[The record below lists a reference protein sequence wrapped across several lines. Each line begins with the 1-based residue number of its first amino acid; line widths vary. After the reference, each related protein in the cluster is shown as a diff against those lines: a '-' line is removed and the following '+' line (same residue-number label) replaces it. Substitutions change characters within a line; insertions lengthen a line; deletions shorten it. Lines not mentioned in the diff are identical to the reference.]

1 MEVMMDVV
9 VEVMITVVDVGMITV
24 VVVTLVPWEWIV
36 MMVAKGMKWLA
47 KVTLQVEIMVL
58 NMVVDLVM
66 ECIIID
72 LWTCQKGKGK
82 GKYVCVAPP

>member
-1 MEVMMDVV
+1 V
-9 VEVMITVVDVGMITV
+9 
-24 VVVTLVPWEWIV
+24 LVATIV
-36 MMVAKGMKWLA
+36 AGHVKIGAIQVAKGMKWLA

-66 ECIIID
+66 ERIIID

-82 GKYVCVAPP
+82 GKYICVDPP